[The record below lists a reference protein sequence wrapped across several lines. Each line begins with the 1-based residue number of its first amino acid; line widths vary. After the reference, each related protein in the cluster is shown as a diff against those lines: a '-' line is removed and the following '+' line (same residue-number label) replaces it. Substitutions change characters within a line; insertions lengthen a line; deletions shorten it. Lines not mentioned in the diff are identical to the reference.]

1 MINVRNKFFII
12 RELSCKYTVK
22 LLCNIVVVSR
32 SGYYKWL
39 NKGNKDISYSELENK
54 ILELYNKSKNVYGYR
69 RIKVALVRESG
80 IRVNHKKILRLRR
93 RLNIKSV
100 VRKKKFKYKKL
111 KIEYCSTKENIL
123 NRNFKAEKIMRNG
136 LQILHICFTETA
148 RKRLIYQRLKIYLTM
163 KLLYIRSVK
172 HLDLSFS
179 LETVNIAVK
188 RNKNRINGLILHSN
202 QLT

>member
-1 MINVRNKFFII
+1 MINVRDKFFII

-22 LLCNIVVVSR
+22 LLCNIAAVSR

>member
-22 LLCNIVVVSR
+22 LLCNIVAVSR

>member
-22 LLCNIVVVSR
+22 LLCNIAAVSR